1 MFEVRRSR
9 RTRLPPLD
17 YWKNERAI
25 YEQSKTTPD
34 AGRVIKGVI
43 RPSEE
48 PSEEVEMPP
57 RKKQN
62 TAKTRTDPQL
72 KSDQSNNKDNE
83 DPTDSCDADDEREL
97 IAQSGFD
104 EDPRIEG
111 QVVDPTTGTVI
122 FRGMHF
128 VVRENHPSFRLFFI
142 SI

>member
-48 PSEEVEMPP
+48 PSEGVEMPP
-57 RKKQN
+57 SKKQR
-62 TAKTRTDPQL
+62 TAKTRTDPQS
-72 KSDQSNNKDNE
+72 KSGQSNTKDTA
-83 DPTDSCDADDEREL
+83 DPTDSCDADDEHES

-104 EDPRIEG
+104 EELRTEG
-111 QVVDPTTGTVI
+111 QIVDPTTGAVI
-122 FRGMHF
+122 VRGMHF
-128 VVRENHPSFRLFFI
+128 AVLEITLVFARPFCI
-142 SI
+142 